1 LSADAKILCDEPTR
15 SRTGAPNF
23 KIKLKMNA
31 IQREYIR
38 NAQKAIKI
46 ASDVKFNAVAYGHQ
60 VNWAEAYWT
69 NYLKSTGAKHLAERV
84 IRLRTLLAA
93 KDTQGAL
100 KYLSV

>member
-1 LSADAKILCDEPTR
+1 MMSRESHGTPEPHQFQTKI
-15 SRTGAPNF
+15 
-23 KIKLKMNA
+23 KMNA
-31 IQREYIR
+31 IQREYLR

-69 NYLKSTGAKHLAERV
+69 NYLKSIGAKRLTDRV
-84 IRLRTLLAA
+84 IHLRTLLAA
-93 KDTQGAL
+93 KDTTGAL

>member
-1 LSADAKILCDEPTR
+1 MCDEPVR
-15 SRTGAPNF
+15 SRPEVLNF
-23 KIKLKMNA
+23 KTKMNA
-31 IQREYIR
+31 LQREYLR

-60 VNWAEAYWT
+60 ANWAEAYWT

-93 KDTQGAL
+93 KDTDGAL
-100 KYLSV
+100 RVILGSS

>member
-1 LSADAKILCDEPTR
+1 
-15 SRTGAPNF
+15 
-23 KIKLKMNA
+23 MNA

-60 VNWAEAYWT
+60 VNWAEAYWH
-69 NYLKSTGAKHLAERV
+69 NYLKSTGAKQFAERMA
-84 IRLRTLLAA
+84 RLRAFLNA

-100 KYLSV
+100 KYLA